1 MHAYNVSLAQQIIT
15 QEKHFGSTY
24 QDELKESVTA
34 GIACAEI

>member
-1 MHAYNVSLAQQIIT
+1 MHTMYLAQQIIT

-24 QDELKESVTA
+24 QNELKESVTA

>member
-1 MHAYNVSLAQQIIT
+1 MHTMYLAQQIIT

-24 QDELKESVTA
+24 QDELLKESVTA

>member
-1 MHAYNVSLAQQIIT
+1 MHTMYLAQQIIT